1 LSTIVED
8 SEVFRESPAPPGG
21 APTDSRGL
29 DPGARLARSPGM
41 LLQFFTALR
50 DAKVP
55 VSLKEYL
62 TLLGAL
68 DRGLAEHDVEAFY
81 FLSRAALVKD
91 EAHLDRFDRVFG
103 TVFKGLETLGEAVE
117 PSAIPEEWLRKL
129 AEKYLTEAEKAEL
142 KALGWDKLFET
153 LAARNGS
160 APAGPRPSAPTA
172 TIPRASASVRT
183 ATATSGR

>member
-1 LSTIVED
+1 MSRNRRCRPGGILSTIVED

-68 DRGLAEHDVEAFY
+68 DRGLAEHDVEI
-81 FLSRAALVKD
+81 RN
-91 EAHLDRFDRVFG
+91 
-103 TVFKGLETLGEAVE
+103 GLEGIGLWRG
-117 PSAIPEEWLRKL
+117 
-129 AEKYLTEAEKAEL
+129 
-142 KALGWDKLFET
+142 
-153 LAARNGS
+153 
-160 APAGPRPSAPTA
+160 
-172 TIPRASASVRT
+172 
-183 ATATSGR
+183 